1 MSRCLSV
8 RSLWRL
14 AESDGTAAERAH
26 LLLCSRCVSRYERL
40 GRDLATIEGAL
51 QSAPASLPVR
61 RPALAARP
69 VQVAA
74 AVALAAVVVLAGIE
88 AWRAGAPRSPAA
100 PRPGLGDVLP
110 FLGEVS
116 TVLAWGSGPALGGVP
131 GARDAAWLGDEGR
144 PGLLVSTSPAVD
156 SLFSWDPVADGDS
169 DSESV
174 PDADT

>member
-14 AESDGTAAERAH
+14 AESDGAAAERVH
-26 LLLCSRCVSRYERL
+26 LLVCLRCASRYERL
-40 GRDLATIEGAL
+40 GRDLATIGRAL
-51 QSAPASLPVR
+51 QSAPAALPAR

-69 VQVAA
+69 LQVVA

-88 AWRAGAPRSPAA
+88 AWRARAPHSPATL
-100 PRPGLGDVLP
+100 RPGLGDVLP

-116 TVLAWGSGPALGGVP
+116 AALAPGRGPALGSVP
-131 GARDAAWLGDEGR
+131 GAGDAAWLGEEGR
-144 PGLLVSTSPAVD
+144 PGLLLSTSPAVD

-174 PDADT
+174 PDADM